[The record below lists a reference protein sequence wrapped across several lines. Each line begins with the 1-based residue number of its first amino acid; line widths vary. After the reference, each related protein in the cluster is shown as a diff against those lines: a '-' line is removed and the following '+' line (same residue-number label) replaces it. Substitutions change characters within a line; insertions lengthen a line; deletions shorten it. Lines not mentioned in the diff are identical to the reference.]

1 MSGKRRCGDDREGS
15 EVMSDK
21 GVIKAIR
28 GGQCND
34 IKLNCVYNK
43 DGIILRLWV

>member
-15 EVMSDK
+15 EVMSNDK

-34 IKLNCVYNK
+34 IKLKCVY
-43 DGIILRLWV
+43 I